1 MKIQELEVKNFGK
14 FTDRRIQME
23 DGINILYGEN
33 ESGKSTLH
41 TFIKGMLY
49 GMERGRGRASV
60 YDTFSIYEP
69 WENPNYYSG
78 SLRFESGGKIFRIDR
93 NFDRYKKNAELICE
107 DDGEQLSVADGDLE
121 MLLGGLKAASY
132 ENTISVGQMKVET
145 GQALEA
151 EFKNYATNYYTTGNN
166 EIDLAETLGCLREK
180 KKMLEREVKESLVRK
195 QAERERI
202 EQEASYVWRDVHHLE
217 EECGRIAEE
226 LRHRQE
232 KEIYEE
238 AENTENKRMIDE
250 LRPDK
255 WRIHPVELVLFAV
268 IIVLAFMFIAK
279 PWNYLVSIIIFLI
292 CGVYVWNR
300 MKVGKKQEKTLP
312 EIILEEITP
321 EEEKIPLEKLRW
333 EYAHVREELKERQ
346 IQYDNLKEQLA
357 ELDEVSEDFREFDK
371 KRMAI
376 RLAEERLNELSGE
389 LQRQLEERLNGA
401 ASEILSEITE
411 GRYTKLLI
419 EEKLHMSVLKEG
431 RRIPLEQLSR
441 GTVEQ
446 IYFALRMAAGDVL
459 REEEYPVILDD
470 TFVFYDDR
478 RLKNTLKWLAGYRKQ
493 ALIFTCQKREVQM
506 LDELGIEYRLER
518 I

>member
-1 MKIQELEVKNFGK
+1 
-14 FTDRRIQME
+14 
-23 DGINILYGEN
+23 
-33 ESGKSTLH
+33 
-41 TFIKGMLY
+41 
-49 GMERGRGRASV
+49 
-60 YDTFSIYEP
+60 
-69 WENPNYYSG
+69 
-78 SLRFESGGKIFRIDR
+78 
-93 NFDRYKKNAELICE
+93 
-107 DDGEQLSVADGDLE
+107 
-121 MLLGGLKAASY
+121 
-132 ENTISVGQMKVET
+132 
-145 GQALEA
+145 
-151 EFKNYATNYYTTGNN
+151 
-166 EIDLAETLGCLREK
+166 
-180 KKMLEREVKESLVRK
+180 
-195 QAERERI
+195 
-202 EQEASYVWRDVHHLE
+202 
-217 EECGRIAEE
+217 
-226 LRHRQE
+226 
-232 KEIYEE
+232 
-238 AENTENKRMIDE
+238 MIDE

-279 PWNYLVSIIIFLI
+279 PWNYLVSIIIFLT

-470 TFVFYDDR
+470 TFVCYDDR

-493 ALIFTCQKREVQM
+493 ALIFTCQKREAQM